1 MSRRRDRRAGYV
13 YDADTRLGGAADEA
27 DHVRHRPASGGPN
40 IRTGAPEMAKGDIET
55 YYEDG
60 VWKNRPQGNERA
72 SNTAAT
78 KAEAQAVGREM
89 AKVRGVEHVIKNK
102 DGTIGQKNSFGND
115 PRQSRG

>member
-1 MSRRRDRRAGYV
+1 MS
-13 YDADTRLGGAADEA
+13 AD
-27 DHVRHRPASGGPN
+27 
-40 IRTGAPEMAKGDIET
+40 
-55 YYEDG
+55 
-60 VWKNRPQGNERA
+60 RPQGNERA

-89 AKVRGVEHVIKNK
+89 ATVREVEHVIKNK